1 MKKTDAQLMAEVGIT
16 DFRLIDNIVID
27 QNSPDPVDMWI
38 ESADYDGVEMTER
51 QIEMLGETSC
61 LQSELIHDYF
71 H

>member
-38 ESADYDGVEMTER
+38 ESADYDGFEMTER